1 MGTTLGDSR
10 FQSGC
15 NTLDVREVQLGRGEW
30 LVCRDLSGGSELC
43 CGADERSKG
52 WERDLLSKEE
62 GLGETGYA

>member
-1 MGTTLGDSR
+1 MFVIPL
-10 FQSGC
+10 
-15 NTLDVREVQLGRGEW
+15 VGRGEW